1 MKRYILILLLI
12 IAPAR
17 SAETPFKRGVN
28 LTGWFQE
35 SSVRQIQFTKYTKQ
49 DLINIKSL
57 GCDVIRLPI
66 NLHFTTNG
74 EPDYTVEPLFF
85 HFLDQVIDWAEELEL
100 HLIIDN
106 HSFDPAE
113 DTEPNIVDILVPVW
127 TQMAE
132 HYKERSNLIY
142 YEVLNEPHGISD
154 QIWNDIQ
161 QQVIDAIRQVD
172 QKHTIVVGPG
182 FLRLLQQRLS
192 IPEIRLDDVG
202 LSSPRD
208 QRLFEKYTF
217 GLEGKQSLCCFQTIR
232 FAGQHKDCL
241 WLRLK

>member
-66 NLHFTTNG
+66 NLHFMTNG

-85 HFLDQVIDWAEELEL
+85 NFLDQVIDWAEELEL

-154 QIWNDIQ
+154 QIWNNIQ

-172 QKHTIVVGPG
+172 QKHTIAVSAPASCACCNSVFPSQKSAWTTWACPPRATSG
-182 FLRLLQQRLS
+182 FSRN
-192 IPEIRLDDVG
+192 IRLG
-202 LSSPRD
+202 LKGSKACVASR
-208 QRLFEKYTF
+208 RYA
-217 GLEGKQSLCCFQTIR
+217 SLVNTKT
-232 FAGQHKDCL
+232 ASG
-241 WLRLK
+241 